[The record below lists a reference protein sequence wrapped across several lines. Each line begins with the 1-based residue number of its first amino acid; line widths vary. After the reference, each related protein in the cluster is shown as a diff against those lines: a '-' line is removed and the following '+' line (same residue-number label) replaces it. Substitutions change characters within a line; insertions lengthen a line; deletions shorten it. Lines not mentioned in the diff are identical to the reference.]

1 MLDYIKMSIK
11 GYLNYIWILDNNV
24 SMKIIDIFY
33 VIWHLVML
41 IHTLA
46 LINACT
52 KHCKS
57 IQNNGEKTKKIQ
69 NAREGENY
77 KNSSA

>member
-1 MLDYIKMSIK
+1 MYIATKLIS
-11 GYLNYIWILDNNV
+11 DNNV
-24 SMKIIDIFY
+24 SMKIIEIFY

-41 IHTLA
+41 IHTSA

-57 IQNNGEKTKKIQ
+57 IQNNGEKTKK
-69 NAREGENY
+69 NP
-77 KNSSA
+77 KCT

>member
-24 SMKIIDIFY
+24 SMKIIEIFY

-41 IHTLA
+41 IHTSA

-69 NAREGENY
+69 NAREGETSY
-77 KNSSA
+77 A

>member
-41 IHTLA
+41 IHTSA